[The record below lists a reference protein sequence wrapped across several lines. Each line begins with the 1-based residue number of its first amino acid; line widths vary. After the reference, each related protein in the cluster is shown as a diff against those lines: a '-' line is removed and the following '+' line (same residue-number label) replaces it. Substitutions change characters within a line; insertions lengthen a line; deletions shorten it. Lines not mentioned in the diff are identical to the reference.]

1 MKRLAAVAAAL
12 LPATSFALVNVEWTQ
27 STAGVSIAVD
37 ASDNVY
43 TVNYVYNPAG
53 DIFLTKRAAD
63 GGLLWVRSFDQTTS
77 SAWEKATWVAADH
90 LGNAL
95 VAGTLMSGYSNP
107 VNAAS
112 ILMKFDPSGQLLW
125 RNVYETTFD
134 GSYTRKCLVDEEGNI
149 YVLGMGSGPAGFVTK
164 VKKFAPD
171 GTALWAWFDAD
182 GIGAPI
188 NFKFTPDGYLV
199 IAARGIYGSVNGYA
213 KIDRDG
219 NKVWAYP
226 GVNSLTVGDADG
238 DAVGN
243 TYLVHGEYVIN
254 GGSTIKKL
262 SPAGALLWSRN
273 YPLAAFR
280 VEVGSD
286 DRAVIC
292 GFPNPNVGGASF
304 TKVDADGNVVWANP
318 DADGAYALLLHAQLM
333 MDPDDSIYLAAG
345 TLFEMAVC
353 KVRSDGSPDWT
364 ATVTGGYANGFVLG
378 AAGDVYVV
386 GGTTAKL
393 GQAPV
398 SAIAGGEAASAS
410 TLLAQSFPNP
420 CSGNATI
427 RYQLPAATHVTLDV
441 YDVAGRV
448 VRELVNGYQGPGQRA
463 VDVDVRGLAAG
474 VYYYRLQCEGVA
486 ETKRLTVTR

>member
-1 MKRLAAVAAAL
+1 MKRLAIVAAVL
-12 LPATSFALVNVEWTQ
+12 LPATAFAVVNLEWVQ

-43 TVNYVYNPAG
+43 TVTYVYNPGG
-53 DIFLTKRAAD
+53 DILLTKRGAD
-63 GGLLWVRSFDQTTS
+63 GGLLWVASYDQTLS
-77 SAWEKATWVAADH
+77 SAWEKATWVAADQF
-90 LGNAL
+90 GNAL

-107 VNAAS
+107 VSAAS
-112 ILMKFDPSGQLLW
+112 ILMKFDGAGQLLW

-134 GSYTRKCLVDEEGNI
+134 GSYTRKCLVDNDDNI

-171 GTALWAWFDAD
+171 GTALWSWFDVD

-188 NFKFTPDGYLV
+188 NFKLTPDGCLV
-199 IAARGIYGSVNGYA
+199 IAARSIYGSINGYA

-226 GVNSLTVGDADG
+226 GVYSLTAGDADG
-238 DAVGN
+238 DTLGN

-262 SPAGALLWSRN
+262 SPAGALLWSKD

-286 DRAVIC
+286 DRPVIC
-292 GFPNPNVGGASF
+292 GFPNPNTGGAAF
-304 TKVDADGNVVWANP
+304 TKADSDGNVVWANP

-333 MDPDDSIYLAAG
+333 MDGDDSIYLAAG

-353 KVRSDGSPDWT
+353 KVRSDGTSDWT

-378 AAGDVYVV
+378 AADDVYVV

-393 GQAPV
+393 RQAPV
-398 SAIAGGEAASAS
+398 SAIAGGSAAP
-410 TLLAQSFPNP
+410 TDLLLGQSFPNP
-420 CSGNATI
+420 CGRTATI
-427 RYQLPAATHVTLDV
+427 RYQLPVETHVTLDV

-448 VRELVNGYQGPGQRA
+448 VRELIDGFQGPGHHA
-463 VDVDVRGLAAG
+463 VDVDVQGLAAG
-474 VYYYRLQCEGVA
+474 VYYYRLACEGTA
-486 ETKRLTVTR
+486 ETKRLTVSR